1 VRLSEKE
8 FELYKQAA
16 TLKSADSYFN
26 LGAMYACRGDDFYHE
41 AVMWYRAAECK
52 GHIGAKKVL
61 NTIKKIK
68 PKKAPWYKKISLGVL
83 AKRAL
88 CSTSLGS

>member
-1 VRLSEKE
+1 VAHLSEKE

-41 AVMWYRAAECK
+41 AVMWYRAAGYK
-52 GHIGAKKVL
+52 GHTGAKKVL
-61 NTIKKIK
+61 SAIKKIK
-68 PKKAPWYKKISLGVL
+68 QKKPPWYKKFF
-83 AKRAL
+83 
-88 CSTSLGS
+88 